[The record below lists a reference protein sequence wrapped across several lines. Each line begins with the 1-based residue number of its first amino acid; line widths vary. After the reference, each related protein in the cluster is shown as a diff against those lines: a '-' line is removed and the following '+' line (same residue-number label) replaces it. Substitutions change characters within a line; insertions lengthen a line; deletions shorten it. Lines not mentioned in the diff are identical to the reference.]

1 MPFLE
6 KIKFLEYSTVL
17 GMLQRMLCIKLC
29 QYFCQ
34 SLFSISLQFKCKN
47 FFHAENVFCS
57 FIQIVTFKYIA
68 FLCALFYT

>member
-17 GMLQRMLCIKLC
+17 GMLRRMLCIVSVFLS
-29 QYFCQ
+29 Q
-34 SLFSISLQFKCKN
+34 SLFSISLQFKCKF